1 MKEAL
6 DQQNVISKGFNLL
19 FQQQNN
25 KEKKKRKTQKRE

>member
-1 MKEAL
+1 MKEAF

-19 FQQQNN
+19 FQQKNK